1 MPHVRC
7 LIIKKEPFYTVN
19 YQIDLEVILM
29 VNYDELYYK
38 SRFYW
43 LWRTFIL
50 WIGTALGFLFIA
62 YISVGLSLDSWE
74 IAFVAAAVVGIL
86 NALLWPILSRILLPF
101 MVLTVGIGSLLVN
114 GALIWLASEFTGGV
128 TIEGAALVLTPIAMS
143 AISTLL
149 MGLLTIDDDAAWYR
163 SIRKTVKKSEGEEI
177 KDAPGVVF
185 MEIDGLGKNV
195 LLEAVKRGDM
205 PTLKRWIEEG
215 SHKIAGWETD
225 LSSQT
230 GASQAGILHGN
241 NEDIVAFRWVEKEN
255 DNKFMVSTGLNDAP
269 IVEERISDG
278 NGLLSANGA
287 SRANLFSGDAE
298 DVIFTFSR
306 MKNVGKFYNKAWEYV
321 FSNSSN
327 FSRIVSLVLWDAFLD
342 FNSQLTHSLRNIK
355 PRIFRGLFYPFV
367 RAGAN
372 VFLREITTLAIIGD
386 ILKGETDVNYVTY
399 LGYDEIAHHSGI
411 RDEDAFQALRNI
423 DKQFHRVEMASHLAH
438 RDYKLV
444 VHSDHGQT
452 NGATFKQRYGY
463 TLEEMVKDLLPDAR
477 IFADMSPSTGDHFS
491 IAFTAPVDRVKGL
504 IDDTGKGE
512 TSYLQRYEENPD
524 EKTEPDVMVLASGNM
539 GLVYLTEH
547 RNRLTYEEINH
558 LYPDLIPGMAK
569 HEGIGFILIESNEQG
584 PLVIGNNGTY
594 YLENDTV
601 EGVDPLANFGPNA
614 ARHLR
619 RTNSF
624 KYTPD
629 ILAIS
634 LYDPEKNEVAAFEEL
649 VGSHG
654 GIGGEQSFPFILHPR
669 EWDIPDDLIGAEMV
683 YQTFKSEITKL
694 NKGNS

>member
-1 MPHVRC
+1 
-7 LIIKKEPFYTVN
+7 
-19 YQIDLEVILM
+19 M
-29 VNYDELYYK
+29 VNYDKLYYK

-62 YISVGLSLDSWE
+62 YMSVGLTLNSWE
-74 IAFVAAAVVGIL
+74 TAFVAAAIVGIL
-86 NALLWPILSRILLPF
+86 NVILWPILSRILLPF

-114 GALIWLASEFTGGV
+114 GALIWLAAEFVGGV

-149 MGLLTIDDDAAWYR
+149 MGLVTIDDDASWYR
-163 SIRKTVKKSEGEEI
+163 SIRKTVKKTDEKEV
-177 KDAPGVVF
+177 KDIPGVIF
-185 MEIDGLGKNV
+185 MEIDGLSKNV
-195 LLEAVKRGDM
+195 LLEAVERGDM

-215 SHKIAGWETD
+215 SHKVTGWETD
-225 LSSQT
+225 MSSQT

-241 NEDIVAFRWVEKEN
+241 NKDIIAFRWVEKEN
-255 DNKFMVSTGLNDAP
+255 NNKFMVSTGLSDAP

-278 NGLLSANGA
+278 NGLLSVNGA

-298 DVIFTFSR
+298 DVIFTFSQL
-306 MKNVGKFYNKAWEYV
+306 KDTGKFYNKAWEYV

-327 FSRIVSLVLWDAFLD
+327 FSRIVSLVLWDVFLD
-342 FNSQLTHSLRNIK
+342 YYSQLIHSIRNVR

-372 VFLREITTLAIIGD
+372 VFLREITTLALIGD
-386 ILKGETDVNYVTY
+386 ILKGEVDVNYVTY

-411 RDEDAFQALRNI
+411 RDEDAFHALRNI

-452 NGATFKQRYGY
+452 NGATFKQRYGE
-463 TLEEMVKDLLPDAR
+463 TLEEMVKNLLPNVR

-491 IAFTAPVDRVKGL
+491 VAFTAPVDRVKGL
-504 IDDTGKGE
+504 FDTDKGE
-512 TSYLQRYEENPD
+512 THYIQKYDES
-524 EKTEPDVMVLASGNM
+524 EKTEPEVMVLASGNM

-547 RNRLTYEEINH
+547 TNRLTYEQINH
-558 LYPDLIPGMAK
+558 LYPDLIHGMAR
-569 HEGIGFILIESNEQG
+569 HEGIGFILTESDEHG
-584 PLVIGNNGTY
+584 PMVIGNQGTY
-594 YLENDTV
+594 YLENDSV
-601 EGVDPLANFGPNA
+601 EGVNPLANFGPNA
-614 ARHLR
+614 ARHLK

-629 ILAIS
+629 ILALS

-654 GIGGEQSFPFILHPR
+654 GLGGEQSFPFILHPS
-669 EWDIPDDLIGAEMV
+669 EWNTGDDLIGAEKV
-683 YQTFKSEITKL
+683 HQSFKAEIVKL
-694 NKGNS
+694 NGENP